1 MLSQVN
7 KLMNIML
14 YFHNLQYER
23 NLKSNVFTTIP
34 TSINKYLNK
43 QNSLSTEN
51 NCTQCNRGTETN
63 YEGKTHISIY
73 TKH

>member
-1 MLSQVN
+1 
-7 KLMNIML
+7 MNIMFN
-14 YFHNLQYER
+14 FHNLQYEC
-23 NLKSNVFTTIP
+23 NLKSNVFTSIP

-43 QNSLSTEN
+43 QNSLWKEN

-63 YEGKTHISIY
+63 YERKTHISIY